1 MRARRAAAWAGA
13 LLGLVLVALVVET
26 AWVATRDYV
35 PAESAPPADAQI
47 VPRVSGDP
55 RAPLRLV
62 VVGDST
68 GAGIGASR
76 TESTVGGRLAV
87 TVAEAAQR
95 AVSLRNV
102 AVSGARA
109 RDLAD
114 QLDAALELEPEV
126 VVVLIGANDVTHLT
140 TLGSVRRDLGDAVRR
155 ARGAGARVVVGTCPD
170 MGGATVFPHPL
181 RELAAWRGRA
191 VAKSERSAVR
201 TAGGTAVDLAAET
214 GPAFRA
220 RPEVMLSVDRFH
232 PSDAGYALWAD
243 SLAPATVEAAT
254 DR

>member
-1 MRARRAAAWAGA
+1 MSPRRAAAAAGA
-13 LLGLVLVALVVET
+13 LLALVLVALVAEV

-35 PAESAPPADAQI
+35 PAESAPPVDAEI
-47 VPRVSGDP
+47 VPSGSGESGS
-55 RAPLRLV
+55 PLRMV

-68 GAGIGASR
+68 GAGVGASR
-76 TESTVGGRLAV
+76 TESTVGGRLAA
-87 TVAEAAQR
+87 TIAEAAQR

-109 RDLAD
+109 GDLAD
-114 QLDAALELEPEV
+114 QLDVALKLEPEV

-140 TLGSVRRDLGDAVRR
+140 ALGSIRRDLGDAVRR
-155 ARGAGARVVVGTCPD
+155 AREAGAAVVVGTCPD

-191 VAKSERSAVR
+191 VGASERSAVR
-201 TAGGTAVDLAAET
+201 AAGGNPVDLAART

-220 RPEVMLSVDRFH
+220 RPEVMLSVDSFH
-232 PSDAGYALWAD
+232 PSDAGYALWAEA
-243 SLAPATVEAAT
+243 LAPATVEAAT
-254 DR
+254 AR